1 MNETPSDLK
10 FLDSH
15 EWVKVDDNTVIVG
28 ISDHAQ
34 NELGEVVFVELP
46 AIGDEFVSGD
56 EAAVVESV
64 KAASEVYTPLSG
76 EVIEVNEALE
86 ENPELVNT
94 SPYEDG
100 WFFKL
105 RVSDENLGSTDMTI
119 KNNPFESNLGWVVDF
134 SDVERDF
141 IAKENLIEIQK
152 INKLK
157 LVGVLLNEK
166 GILRSGQKIIK
177 DDFEGEVTSGTF
189 SPYIK
194 KSIGL
199 ARVPM
204 AINGDANV
212 QIRNKLLNVKLL
224 SLPFIRK
231 GKIMI

>member
-86 ENPELVNT
+86 ESPELVNT

-105 RVSDENLGSTDMTI
+105 RVSDENLGSIDSLMTAQEYSSMLDG
-119 KNNPFESNLGWVVDF
+119 NS
-134 SDVERDF
+134 
-141 IAKENLIEIQK
+141 
-152 INKLK
+152 
-157 LVGVLLNEK
+157 
-166 GILRSGQKIIK
+166 
-177 DDFEGEVTSGTF
+177 
-189 SPYIK
+189 
-194 KSIGL
+194 
-199 ARVPM
+199 
-204 AINGDANV
+204 
-212 QIRNKLLNVKLL
+212 
-224 SLPFIRK
+224 
-231 GKIMI
+231 

>member
-105 RVSDENLGSTDMTI
+105 KVSDENLGSIDSLMTAEEYSFMLDG
-119 KNNPFESNLGWVVDF
+119 NS
-134 SDVERDF
+134 
-141 IAKENLIEIQK
+141 
-152 INKLK
+152 
-157 LVGVLLNEK
+157 
-166 GILRSGQKIIK
+166 
-177 DDFEGEVTSGTF
+177 
-189 SPYIK
+189 
-194 KSIGL
+194 
-199 ARVPM
+199 
-204 AINGDANV
+204 
-212 QIRNKLLNVKLL
+212 
-224 SLPFIRK
+224 
-231 GKIMI
+231 

>member
-105 RVSDENLGSTDMTI
+105 RVGDENLGSIDSLMTA
-119 KNNPFESNLGWVVDF
+119 EEYSSMLDSN
-134 SDVERDF
+134 S
-141 IAKENLIEIQK
+141 
-152 INKLK
+152 
-157 LVGVLLNEK
+157 
-166 GILRSGQKIIK
+166 
-177 DDFEGEVTSGTF
+177 
-189 SPYIK
+189 
-194 KSIGL
+194 
-199 ARVPM
+199 
-204 AINGDANV
+204 
-212 QIRNKLLNVKLL
+212 
-224 SLPFIRK
+224 
-231 GKIMI
+231 

>member
-46 AIGDEFVSGD
+46 AIGDEFVLGD

-64 KAASEVYTPLSG
+64 KAASEVYTPISG
-76 EVIEVNEALE
+76 EVIEVNDTLE

-105 RVSDENLGSTDMTI
+105 KVSDENLGSIDSLMTAEEYSSMLDG
-119 KNNPFESNLGWVVDF
+119 NS
-134 SDVERDF
+134 
-141 IAKENLIEIQK
+141 
-152 INKLK
+152 
-157 LVGVLLNEK
+157 
-166 GILRSGQKIIK
+166 
-177 DDFEGEVTSGTF
+177 
-189 SPYIK
+189 
-194 KSIGL
+194 
-199 ARVPM
+199 
-204 AINGDANV
+204 
-212 QIRNKLLNVKLL
+212 
-224 SLPFIRK
+224 
-231 GKIMI
+231 

>member
-15 EWVKVDDNTVIVG
+15 EWVKLDDNTVIVG

-46 AIGDEFVSGD
+46 AIGDEFFSGD

-64 KAASEVYTPLSG
+64 KAASEVYTPISG

-105 RVSDENLGSTDMTI
+105 KVSDENLVSIDSLMTAEEYSSMLDG
-119 KNNPFESNLGWVVDF
+119 NS
-134 SDVERDF
+134 
-141 IAKENLIEIQK
+141 
-152 INKLK
+152 
-157 LVGVLLNEK
+157 
-166 GILRSGQKIIK
+166 
-177 DDFEGEVTSGTF
+177 
-189 SPYIK
+189 
-194 KSIGL
+194 
-199 ARVPM
+199 
-204 AINGDANV
+204 
-212 QIRNKLLNVKLL
+212 
-224 SLPFIRK
+224 
-231 GKIMI
+231 

>member
-94 SPYEDG
+94 SPYKDG

-105 RVSDENLGSTDMTI
+105 RVSDENLGSIDSLMTAEEYSSMLDG
-119 KNNPFESNLGWVVDF
+119 NS
-134 SDVERDF
+134 
-141 IAKENLIEIQK
+141 
-152 INKLK
+152 
-157 LVGVLLNEK
+157 
-166 GILRSGQKIIK
+166 
-177 DDFEGEVTSGTF
+177 
-189 SPYIK
+189 
-194 KSIGL
+194 
-199 ARVPM
+199 
-204 AINGDANV
+204 
-212 QIRNKLLNVKLL
+212 
-224 SLPFIRK
+224 
-231 GKIMI
+231 

>member
-15 EWVKVDDNTVIVG
+15 EWVKVDDDTVIVG

-64 KAASEVYTPLSG
+64 KAASEVYTPISG
-76 EVIEVNEALE
+76 EVIEVNDALE

-105 RVSDENLGSTDMTI
+105 RVSDENLGSIDSLMTAEEYSSMLDG
-119 KNNPFESNLGWVVDF
+119 NS
-134 SDVERDF
+134 
-141 IAKENLIEIQK
+141 
-152 INKLK
+152 
-157 LVGVLLNEK
+157 
-166 GILRSGQKIIK
+166 
-177 DDFEGEVTSGTF
+177 
-189 SPYIK
+189 
-194 KSIGL
+194 
-199 ARVPM
+199 
-204 AINGDANV
+204 
-212 QIRNKLLNVKLL
+212 
-224 SLPFIRK
+224 
-231 GKIMI
+231 

>member
-76 EVIEVNEALE
+76 VVIEVNEALE
-86 ENPELVNT
+86 ESPELVNT

-105 RVSDENLGSTDMTI
+105 KVSDENLGSIDSLMTAEEYSSMLDG
-119 KNNPFESNLGWVVDF
+119 NS
-134 SDVERDF
+134 
-141 IAKENLIEIQK
+141 
-152 INKLK
+152 
-157 LVGVLLNEK
+157 
-166 GILRSGQKIIK
+166 
-177 DDFEGEVTSGTF
+177 
-189 SPYIK
+189 
-194 KSIGL
+194 
-199 ARVPM
+199 
-204 AINGDANV
+204 
-212 QIRNKLLNVKLL
+212 
-224 SLPFIRK
+224 
-231 GKIMI
+231 

>member
-15 EWVKVDDNTVIVG
+15 EWIKVDDNTVIVG

-46 AIGDEFVSGD
+46 AIGDEFISGD

-105 RVSDENLGSTDMTI
+105 RVSDENLGSIDSLMTAEEYSSMLDG
-119 KNNPFESNLGWVVDF
+119 NS
-134 SDVERDF
+134 
-141 IAKENLIEIQK
+141 
-152 INKLK
+152 
-157 LVGVLLNEK
+157 
-166 GILRSGQKIIK
+166 
-177 DDFEGEVTSGTF
+177 
-189 SPYIK
+189 
-194 KSIGL
+194 
-199 ARVPM
+199 
-204 AINGDANV
+204 
-212 QIRNKLLNVKLL
+212 
-224 SLPFIRK
+224 
-231 GKIMI
+231 

>member
-15 EWVKVDDNTVIVG
+15 EWIKVDDNTAIVG

-105 RVSDENLGSTDMTI
+105 KVSDENLGSISSLMTA
-119 KNNPFESNLGWVVDF
+119 E
-134 SDVERDF
+134 E
-141 IAKENLIEIQK
+141 
-152 INKLK
+152 
-157 LVGVLLNEK
+157 
-166 GILRSGQKIIK
+166 
-177 DDFEGEVTSGTF
+177 
-189 SPYIK
+189 Y
-194 KSIGL
+194 
-199 ARVPM
+199 
-204 AINGDANV
+204 
-212 QIRNKLLNVKLL
+212 L
-224 SLPFIRK
+224 SMLD
-231 GKIMI
+231 GNS

>member
-34 NELGEVVFVELP
+34 NELGDVVFVELP

-105 RVSDENLGSTDMTI
+105 RVSDENLGSIDSLMTAEEYSSMLDG
-119 KNNPFESNLGWVVDF
+119 NS
-134 SDVERDF
+134 
-141 IAKENLIEIQK
+141 
-152 INKLK
+152 
-157 LVGVLLNEK
+157 
-166 GILRSGQKIIK
+166 
-177 DDFEGEVTSGTF
+177 
-189 SPYIK
+189 
-194 KSIGL
+194 
-199 ARVPM
+199 
-204 AINGDANV
+204 
-212 QIRNKLLNVKLL
+212 
-224 SLPFIRK
+224 
-231 GKIMI
+231 

>member
-1 MNETPSDLK
+1 MNETPSDLR

-94 SPYEDG
+94 SPYENG

-105 RVSDENLGSTDMTI
+105 KVSDENLVSIDSLMTA
-119 KNNPFESNLGWVVDF
+119 EEYSSML
-134 SDVERDF
+134 
-141 IAKENLIEIQK
+141 
-152 INKLK
+152 
-157 LVGVLLNEK
+157 
-166 GILRSGQKIIK
+166 
-177 DDFEGEVTSGTF
+177 DDNS
-189 SPYIK
+189 
-194 KSIGL
+194 
-199 ARVPM
+199 
-204 AINGDANV
+204 
-212 QIRNKLLNVKLL
+212 
-224 SLPFIRK
+224 
-231 GKIMI
+231 

>member
-86 ENPELVNT
+86 ENPEFVNT

-105 RVSDENLGSTDMTI
+105 RVSDENLGSVDSLMTAEEYSSMLDG
-119 KNNPFESNLGWVVDF
+119 NS
-134 SDVERDF
+134 
-141 IAKENLIEIQK
+141 
-152 INKLK
+152 
-157 LVGVLLNEK
+157 
-166 GILRSGQKIIK
+166 
-177 DDFEGEVTSGTF
+177 
-189 SPYIK
+189 
-194 KSIGL
+194 
-199 ARVPM
+199 
-204 AINGDANV
+204 
-212 QIRNKLLNVKLL
+212 
-224 SLPFIRK
+224 
-231 GKIMI
+231 

>member
-1 MNETPSDLK
+1 MNEAPSDLK

-34 NELGEVVFVELP
+34 NELGDVVFVELP

-86 ENPELVNT
+86 ENPEFVNT

-105 RVSDENLGSTDMTI
+105 RVSDENLGSIDSLMTAEEYSSMLDG
-119 KNNPFESNLGWVVDF
+119 NS
-134 SDVERDF
+134 
-141 IAKENLIEIQK
+141 
-152 INKLK
+152 
-157 LVGVLLNEK
+157 
-166 GILRSGQKIIK
+166 
-177 DDFEGEVTSGTF
+177 
-189 SPYIK
+189 
-194 KSIGL
+194 
-199 ARVPM
+199 
-204 AINGDANV
+204 
-212 QIRNKLLNVKLL
+212 
-224 SLPFIRK
+224 
-231 GKIMI
+231 

>member
-15 EWVKVDDNTVIVG
+15 EWVKVDDSTVIVG

-105 RVSDENLGSTDMTI
+105 RVGDENLGSIDSLMTAEEYSSMLDG
-119 KNNPFESNLGWVVDF
+119 NS
-134 SDVERDF
+134 
-141 IAKENLIEIQK
+141 
-152 INKLK
+152 
-157 LVGVLLNEK
+157 
-166 GILRSGQKIIK
+166 
-177 DDFEGEVTSGTF
+177 
-189 SPYIK
+189 
-194 KSIGL
+194 
-199 ARVPM
+199 
-204 AINGDANV
+204 
-212 QIRNKLLNVKLL
+212 
-224 SLPFIRK
+224 
-231 GKIMI
+231 

>member
-15 EWVKVDDNTVIVG
+15 EWIKVDDNTVIVG

-105 RVSDENLGSTDMTI
+105 RVSDENLGSIDSLMTAEEYSSMLDG
-119 KNNPFESNLGWVVDF
+119 NS
-134 SDVERDF
+134 
-141 IAKENLIEIQK
+141 
-152 INKLK
+152 
-157 LVGVLLNEK
+157 
-166 GILRSGQKIIK
+166 
-177 DDFEGEVTSGTF
+177 
-189 SPYIK
+189 
-194 KSIGL
+194 
-199 ARVPM
+199 
-204 AINGDANV
+204 
-212 QIRNKLLNVKLL
+212 
-224 SLPFIRK
+224 
-231 GKIMI
+231 

>member
-105 RVSDENLGSTDMTI
+105 RVSDENLGSTDGLMTAEEYSSMLDG
-119 KNNPFESNLGWVVDF
+119 NS
-134 SDVERDF
+134 
-141 IAKENLIEIQK
+141 
-152 INKLK
+152 
-157 LVGVLLNEK
+157 
-166 GILRSGQKIIK
+166 
-177 DDFEGEVTSGTF
+177 
-189 SPYIK
+189 
-194 KSIGL
+194 
-199 ARVPM
+199 
-204 AINGDANV
+204 
-212 QIRNKLLNVKLL
+212 
-224 SLPFIRK
+224 
-231 GKIMI
+231 

>member
-105 RVSDENLGSTDMTI
+105 KVSDENL
-119 KNNPFESNLGWVVDF
+119 ESID
-134 SDVERDF
+134 
-141 IAKENLIEIQK
+141 
-152 INKLK
+152 
-157 LVGVLLNEK
+157 
-166 GILRSGQKIIK
+166 
-177 DDFEGEVTSGTF
+177 
-189 SPYIK
+189 
-194 KSIGL
+194 
-199 ARVPM
+199 
-204 AINGDANV
+204 
-212 QIRNKLLNVKLL
+212 
-224 SLPFIRK
+224 SLMSAEEYSSMLD
-231 GKIMI
+231 GNS

>member
-105 RVSDENLGSTDMTI
+105 RVGDENLGSINSLMTAEEYSSMLDG
-119 KNNPFESNLGWVVDF
+119 NS
-134 SDVERDF
+134 
-141 IAKENLIEIQK
+141 
-152 INKLK
+152 
-157 LVGVLLNEK
+157 
-166 GILRSGQKIIK
+166 
-177 DDFEGEVTSGTF
+177 
-189 SPYIK
+189 
-194 KSIGL
+194 
-199 ARVPM
+199 
-204 AINGDANV
+204 
-212 QIRNKLLNVKLL
+212 
-224 SLPFIRK
+224 
-231 GKIMI
+231 

>member
-1 MNETPSDLK
+1 MNETPSDLR

-64 KAASEVYTPLSG
+64 KAASEVYAPLSG

-86 ENPELVNT
+86 ENPEFVNT

-105 RVSDENLGSTDMTI
+105 RVSDENLGSIDSLMTAEEYSSMLDG
-119 KNNPFESNLGWVVDF
+119 NS
-134 SDVERDF
+134 
-141 IAKENLIEIQK
+141 
-152 INKLK
+152 
-157 LVGVLLNEK
+157 
-166 GILRSGQKIIK
+166 
-177 DDFEGEVTSGTF
+177 
-189 SPYIK
+189 
-194 KSIGL
+194 
-199 ARVPM
+199 
-204 AINGDANV
+204 
-212 QIRNKLLNVKLL
+212 
-224 SLPFIRK
+224 
-231 GKIMI
+231 

>member
-1 MNETPSDLK
+1 MNETPNDLK

-76 EVIEVNEALE
+76 EVVEVNEALE

-105 RVSDENLGSTDMTI
+105 RVSDENLGSIDSLMTAEEYSSMLDG
-119 KNNPFESNLGWVVDF
+119 NS
-134 SDVERDF
+134 
-141 IAKENLIEIQK
+141 
-152 INKLK
+152 
-157 LVGVLLNEK
+157 
-166 GILRSGQKIIK
+166 
-177 DDFEGEVTSGTF
+177 
-189 SPYIK
+189 
-194 KSIGL
+194 
-199 ARVPM
+199 
-204 AINGDANV
+204 
-212 QIRNKLLNVKLL
+212 
-224 SLPFIRK
+224 
-231 GKIMI
+231 

>member
-64 KAASEVYTPLSG
+64 KAASEVYTPMSG

-105 RVSDENLGSTDMTI
+105 KVSDENLESIDSLMTAEEYSSMLDG
-119 KNNPFESNLGWVVDF
+119 N
-134 SDVERDF
+134 
-141 IAKENLIEIQK
+141 
-152 INKLK
+152 
-157 LVGVLLNEK
+157 
-166 GILRSGQKIIK
+166 
-177 DDFEGEVTSGTF
+177 
-189 SPYIK
+189 
-194 KSIGL
+194 
-199 ARVPM
+199 
-204 AINGDANV
+204 
-212 QIRNKLLNVKLL
+212 
-224 SLPFIRK
+224 
-231 GKIMI
+231 